1 MLLLHQGH
9 TLTLQWFLTSS
20 LLIITQTSSVIS
32 DCFPS
37 CFLPL
42 PTNPVPVSEVPQEDL
57 VLSVLRNM
65 THILAF
71 WSFISALQIW
81 VWPFDPP
88 PQALSTHDGAHPQN
102 KAKQSRPCSTQRDCF
117 VSTPPKGIVGSM
129 HHLLTSRTYCGLGL
143 SMGVTLVSCHAD
155 RSVAKGPKRSKTGQG
170 IVAALKKIA
179 FWIAR
184 NARMLN
190 SGTSR
195 LRCQTLTSAPS
206 PVNANP
212 TAALHLPPSSLPV

>member
-1 MLLLHQGH
+1 MVYPV
-9 TLTLQWFLTSS
+9 LQ
-20 LLIITQTSSVIS
+20 
-32 DCFPS
+32 
-37 CFLPL
+37 
-42 PTNPVPVSEVPQEDL
+42 
-57 VLSVLRNM
+57 NM

-71 WSFISALQIW
+71 WSFMSALQTW

-88 PQALSTHDGAHPQN
+88 PQALSAHDGAHPQN
-102 KAKQSRPCSTQRDCF
+102 KAKQSGPCSTQRDCF

-170 IVAALKKIA
+170 IVAALKKRA

-212 TAALHLPPSSLPV
+212 TAAPIHKPLSSTSLPLPSQFDRTLQVGQALHSNLSKSYPPTSLLPYSAEDASCSVLETDILGAQ